1 MNKKSTNSPSRRRA
15 REELTERVEG
25 LAQQILDHLAD
36 NPQTFP
42 PVTSERGRSRGSGR
56 SNRARRSVSFSNICG
71 CTGTQCTSGPGA
83 RHPPPAYSDLDPRA
97 EVFTPARGSRNTARR
112 SRPQTASSAAICR
125 PRLVNNHSARSGF
138 QQTQVLEFDTGLATA
153 LLSPQHF
160 ASSEEVP
167 EPEREKTPTPASPP
181 PPASPSPP
189 PPRGPSPVE
198 PDTSHIG
205 AAERRSINLAFRC
218 NINGRFDHE
227 ASGVEKSYDYSC
239 SCLNRKSQ
247 CECSEAVLEI
257 SLKVK
262 YQLSDPLRH
271 NPSLG
276 GVES

>member
-1 MNKKSTNSPSRRRA
+1 M
-15 REELTERVEG
+15 
-25 LAQQILDHLAD
+25 
-36 NPQTFP
+36 
-42 PVTSERGRSRGSGR
+42 
-56 SNRARRSVSFSNICG
+56 
-71 CTGTQCTSGPGA
+71 
-83 RHPPPAYSDLDPRA
+83 
-97 EVFTPARGSRNTARR
+97 
-112 SRPQTASSAAICR
+112 
-125 PRLVNNHSARSGF
+125 SGF
-138 QQTQVLEFDTGLATA
+138 QQTQVLDCDTGSATA

-181 PPASPSPP
+181 PPASPTSPPPSPP

-205 AAERRSINLAFRC
+205 VAERKSIDLAFRC
-218 NINGRFDHE
+218 NMNGHFDHE

-239 SCLNRKSQ
+239 SCLNGKSH
-247 CECSEAVLEI
+247 CECSEAVLDI

-262 YQLSDPLRH
+262 YQLRDPLRH